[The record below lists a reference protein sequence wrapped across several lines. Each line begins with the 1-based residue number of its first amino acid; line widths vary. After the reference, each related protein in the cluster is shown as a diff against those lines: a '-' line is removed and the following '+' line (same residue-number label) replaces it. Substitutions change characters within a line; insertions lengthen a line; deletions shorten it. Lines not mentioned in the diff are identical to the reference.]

1 MVKRHGH
8 SWLARLVASGILA
21 VLLLFLAG
29 VILGGLAYLAY
40 SARYAGRIYEG
51 VSILGVD
58 VSGLSRQEAL
68 ERVDQELGPAR
79 LPYVALQAGEQVW
92 TVSSGDLGGYL
103 NLEEAVQAA
112 FALGRSGAFRQDLRE
127 RARLFWWG
135 YRLIPSFHL
144 EPGLTLTY
152 LRRIAGW
159 TSHPARRAQLW
170 VAGLQAR
177 AGESQAGRELDI
189 LGTQEVIERQVSAA
203 LGVASWGT
211 TPRLLRLWHNR
222 PAEAGPFGV
231 EPVPV
236 SLVFRELLP
245 PLTEVAGAQ
254 ERVGLILSS
263 PLTLTLTL
271 TELGPDGAPG
281 LVARRWAI
289 DQATL
294 ASWLTLRQVP
304 SSEGATV
311 EVDVETA
318 QIGAYLQHL
327 AEEIACT
334 PREPR
339 FNYNP
344 QSNQL
349 ITVTPGQ
356 DGYALDVGAAQ
367 ALIAE
372 ACFSSKR
379 EVSLPVKVIP
389 PRVARADIEALLP
402 LKLISE
408 GQSGFWGSKAARVQN
423 IRVATS
429 RFNGVVAPAGE
440 VFSFVGS
447 LGPVNVANGYSE
459 SLVIYG
465 DRTLLGPG
473 GGVCQV
479 STTFFRAAF
488 WGGFPI
494 IERHPHSY
502 RIAYYEPPL
511 GLDAAV
517 FSPVVDVKFLNDTD
531 TPILILTECDEA
543 NAKLYFRFYGKPTG
557 RQVTLEGPITSNPVP
572 AGEPIYEQ
580 DPTLAPGERVQVET
594 AHDGLDVT
602 LYRVVK
608 QGDTILSKDKFFSR
622 YMPWPARYL
631 VGPSR

>member
-1 MVKRHGH
+1 
-8 SWLARLVASGILA
+8 
-21 VLLLFLAG
+21 
-29 VILGGLAYLAY
+29 
-40 SARYAGRIYEG
+40 
-51 VSILGVD
+51 
-58 VSGLSRQEAL
+58 
-68 ERVDQELGPAR
+68 
-79 LPYVALQAGEQVW
+79 
-92 TVSSGDLGGYL
+92 
-103 NLEEAVQAA
+103 
-112 FALGRSGAFRQDLRE
+112 
-127 RARLFWWG
+127 
-135 YRLIPSFHL
+135 
-144 EPGLTLTY
+144 
-152 LRRIAGW
+152 
-159 TSHPARRAQLW
+159 
-170 VAGLQAR
+170 
-177 AGESQAGRELDI
+177 
-189 LGTQEVIERQVSAA
+189 
-203 LGVASWGT
+203 
-211 TPRLLRLWHNR
+211 
-222 PAEAGPFGV
+222 
-231 EPVPV
+231 
-236 SLVFRELLP
+236 
-245 PLTEVAGAQ
+245 
-254 ERVGLILSS
+254 
-263 PLTLTLTL
+263 
-271 TELGPDGAPG
+271 
-281 LVARRWAI
+281 
-289 DQATL
+289 
-294 ASWLTLRQVP
+294 
-304 SSEGATV
+304 
-311 EVDVETA
+311 
-318 QIGAYLQHL
+318 
-327 AEEIACT
+327 
-334 PREPR
+334 
-339 FNYNP
+339 
-344 QSNQL
+344 
-349 ITVTPGQ
+349 VT
-356 DGYALDVGAAQ
+356 
-367 ALIAE
+367 
-372 ACFSSKR
+372 
-379 EVSLPVKVIP
+379 
-389 PRVARADIEALLP
+389 RADIEALLP